1 MSKSASIDIAHKGML
16 YVRYDKTNRQGF
28 LNRLV
33 EWGYTIR
40 PYLWD
45 EADYT
50 FPIITVDPVNKLAF
64 AAGVTVMACYC
75 SQGGKEVDQAFAL
88 KIIEHHQGNN
98 KKTSS

>member
-1 MSKSASIDIAHKGML
+1 VSKSSTIDIAHKGML
-16 YVRYDKTNRQGF
+16 YVRYDKTKRHGF

-75 SQGGKEVDQAFAL
+75 SQGGKEVDQSFAL
-88 KIIEHHQGNN
+88 KFLEHHHA
-98 KKTSS
+98 KKTTTSS

>member
-1 MSKSASIDIAHKGML
+1 MSKSATIDIAHKGML

-88 KIIEHHQGNN
+88 KIMEHYLGKT

>member
-1 MSKSASIDIAHKGML
+1 MSKSATIDIAHKGML

-88 KIIEHHQGNN
+88 KFLEHHHA
-98 KKTSS
+98 KKTKTSS

>member
-1 MSKSASIDIAHKGML
+1 MSKSATIDIAHKGML

-28 LNRLV
+28 LNQLV

-45 EADYT
+45 EDDYT

-88 KIIEHHQGNN
+88 KFLEHHHAITT
-98 KKTSS
+98 KAPS